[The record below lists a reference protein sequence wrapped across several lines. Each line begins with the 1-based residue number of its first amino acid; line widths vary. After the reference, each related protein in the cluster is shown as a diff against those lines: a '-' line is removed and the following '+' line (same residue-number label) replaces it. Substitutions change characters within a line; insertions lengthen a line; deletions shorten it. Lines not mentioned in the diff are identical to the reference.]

1 LQPPSALGYLC
12 RVDISATIM
21 IGIDLGTTK
30 SWVAVYQN
38 GQTKLIPN
46 ALGHLMTP
54 AARERRH

>member
-1 LQPPSALGYLC
+1 
-12 RVDISATIM
+12 M